1 MSTDSAQVAPGG
13 VGLASSPASAAAPA
27 RSKRPLVLLLIGAL
41 AGGGGLAWYVTH
53 RGLEGTDNAQVDADV
68 IAVPA
73 RQGGIVAKVLFVENQ
88 QVKAGDLLAEL
99 DDAPPKAKLAQAEAN
114 LLAAEAAVDASE
126 ADTQVVETNAVGNKS
141 VAEASLQT
149 ASTGAATTADQI
161 REAEVQIQSAEV
173 SLKQATSER
182 DRARSLATQGALP
195 QAQLDQAETGASLA
209 ASNLEG
215 ARARLATMRLSA
227 AQARSRV
234 VEASVRVKQS
244 SDVATQVKLAQARV
258 RSARAQVEIARASRD
273 LAKLDL
279 SYTRIL
285 APHDGVVS
293 KKTIAVGQ
301 SVAAGQAIVQ
311 LVTPQRWVTANF
323 KETQMSHMRPGQPAH
338 MEADAFPGLK
348 IVGEVESVSGA
359 TGSRFTLLPPD
370 NATGNFTKVVQRVP
384 VRIKVQDSPGVVLRP
399 GMSLELTVDTRK

>member
-1 MSTDSAQVAPGG
+1 VA
-13 VGLASSPASAAAPA
+13 A
-27 RSKRPLVLLLIGAL
+27 RSKRPLVLLLVGAL

-53 RGLEGTDNAQVDADV
+53 RGLEGTDNAQIDADV
-68 IAVPA
+68 VAVPA
-73 RQGGIVAKVLFVENQ
+73 RQGGGVAKVLFAENQ
-88 QVKAGDLLAEL
+88 QVKEGDLLAEL

-114 LLAAEAAVDASE
+114 LAAAEAAVDASE

-161 REAEVQIQSAEV
+161 REAEVQVQGAEV
-173 SLKQATSER
+173 SLKQAISER
-182 DRARSLATQGALP
+182 DRARSLATQGAVA
-195 QAQLDQAETGASLA
+195 QAQLDQVETAASLA
-209 ASNLEG
+209 TSNLEG

-258 RSARAQVEIARASRD
+258 RSAKAQVEIARASRD
-273 LAKLDL
+273 LARLDL
-279 SYTRIL
+279 SYTKIV

-301 SVAAGQAIVQ
+301 AVGAGQTIVQ
-311 LVTPQRWVTANF
+311 LVTPGRWVTANF
-323 KETQMSHMRPGQPAH
+323 KETQVSHMRVGQPVH
-338 MEADAFPGLK
+338 LEADAYPGVA
-348 IVGEVESVSGA
+348 ITGEVESFSGA

-370 NATGNFTKVVQRVP
+370 NATGNFTKVIQRMP
-384 VRIKVQDSPGVVLRP
+384 VRIKLQDPPAGVVLRP

>member
-1 MSTDSAQVAPGG
+1 
-13 VGLASSPASAAAPA
+13 
-27 RSKRPLVLLLIGAL
+27 
-41 AGGGGLAWYVTH
+41 
-53 RGLEGTDNAQVDADV
+53 V

-73 RQGGIVAKVLFVENQ
+73 RQGGVVARVLFTENQ
-88 QVKAGDLLAEL
+88 QVKAGELLAEL
-99 DDAPPKAKLAQAEAN
+99 DDEPLKARLAQAEAN
-114 LLAAEAAVDASE
+114 LAAAEAAVEAAE
-126 ADTQVVETNAVGNKS
+126 ADSQVVETNAVGNKS

-161 REAEVQIQSAEV
+161 REAEVQVQAAEV
-173 SLKQATSER
+173 SLKQAASDR
-182 DRARSLATQGALP
+182 DRARSLASQGAMA
-195 QAQLDQAETGASLA
+195 QAQLDQAETAASLA
-209 ASNLEG
+209 GSGLEG

-244 SDVATQVKLAQARV
+244 SDVATQIKLAQARA
-258 RSARAQVEIARASRD
+258 RSARAQVEIAKASRD
-273 LAKLDL
+273 LARLDL
-279 SYTRIL
+279 SYTKIL

-293 KKTIAVGQ
+293 KKSI
-301 SVAAGQAIVQ
+301 AAGQAVAPGQTIVQ

-323 KETQMSHMRPGQPAH
+323 KETQVARMRPGQPVH
-338 MEADAFPGLK
+338 LVADAFPGLTLT
-348 IVGEVESVSGA
+348 GEVESFSGA

-384 VRIKVQDSPGVVLRP
+384 VRIRVQEVPGVALRP